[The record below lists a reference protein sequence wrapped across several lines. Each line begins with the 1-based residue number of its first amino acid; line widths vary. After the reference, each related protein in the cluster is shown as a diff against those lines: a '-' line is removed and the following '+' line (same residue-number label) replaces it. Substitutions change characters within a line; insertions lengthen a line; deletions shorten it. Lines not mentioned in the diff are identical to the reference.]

1 MPQQD
6 DVKQI
11 RTLIDDW
18 AAGLRAKDAK
28 RVKRHGAKDLVHFS
42 LAPPLV
48 ADESGPKRMEKW
60 FKTWDGPLGYE
71 LRDLEI
77 VSGDG
82 VAFSDSL
89 NHLTGT
95 QRGEKQDLWFRSTL
109 GFARSVAS
117 GRSRTSTVGA
127 VPHGRQRQGRTRSQ
141 SLTVEAAAPAD
152 TSRPGLRIEPD
163 RRSRLARRPARD
175 CPTTPEQSRLTHV
188 PA

>member
-11 RTLIDDW
+11 RSLIDDW
-18 AAGLRAKDAK
+18 AAGLRAKDAT
-28 RVKRHGAKDLVHFS
+28 RVKRHGAKDMVHFS

-48 ADESGPKRMEKW
+48 ADESGPYGLEKW

-71 LRDLEI
+71 VRDLEI

-82 VAFSDSL
+82 VAFSYSV

-109 GFARSVAS
+109 GFRKVGGEWKIAHEHESVPFLMDGS
-117 GRSRTSTVGA
+117 DK
-127 VPHGRQRQGRTRSQ
+127 
-141 SLTVEAAAPAD
+141 AALDLKP
-152 TSRPGLRIEPD
+152 
-163 RRSRLARRPARD
+163 
-175 CPTTPEQSRLTHV
+175 
-188 PA
+188 